1 MPGLLDLALGFA
13 LSLAVAI
20 AGWRRAALT
29 ANGVVGAILVG
40 TIVFAFGGLTWAA
53 VVVAF
58 FVLSSAL
65 SKVGES
71 RKTRLNAVV
80 EKRSQRDLGQVL
92 ANGGVAA
99 LLALTAGI
107 ASPAAVFPAFLGAM
121 AASTADTW
129 STEIGVLSPAPP
141 RSIRTARV
149 VPPGT
154 SGGVTA
160 LGLLAALAGGL
171 MIGIVAVLAKL
182 VAPEVA
188 NVSAGRL
195 LGIAMVSALAG
206 SLADSLLGA
215 TVQSVYRCPRCALD
229 TEQRVHRCGELTA
242 PSRGVRSVD
251 NDLVNVLGSAVGAFA
266 GLLVAWLT

>member
-1 MPGLLDLALGFA
+1 MPSLLDLGLGFA

-20 AGWRRAALT
+20 AGWLRASLT
-29 ANGVVGAILVG
+29 GSGVIGAVLVG
-40 TIVFAFGGLTWAA
+40 TAVFTFGGPAWAA

-71 RKTRLNAVV
+71 RKTRLSGIV
-80 EKRSQRDLGQVL
+80 EKGSRRDIGQVL

-99 LLALTAGI
+99 LLALMAGI
-107 ASPAAVFPAFLGAM
+107 LSPAAVFPAFLGAM
-121 AASTADTW
+121 AAATADTW
-129 STEIGVLSPAPP
+129 STELGVLSPESP
-141 RSIRTARV
+141 RSIRTGRV

-154 SGGVTA
+154 SGGVTG

-171 MIGIVAVLAKL
+171 MIGIVAVVAKL
-182 VAPEVA
+182 VAPEIA

-195 LGIAMVSALAG
+195 LGLAVAAALAG

-215 TVQSVYRCPRCALD
+215 TVQCVYRCPRCAFD
-229 TEQRVHRCGELTA
+229 TEQRVHGCGELA
-242 PSRGVRSVD
+242 VPSRGVRFVD
-251 NDLVNVLGSAVGAFA
+251 NDMVNVLGSAVGSLA
-266 GLLVAWLT
+266 GLLVAWLV